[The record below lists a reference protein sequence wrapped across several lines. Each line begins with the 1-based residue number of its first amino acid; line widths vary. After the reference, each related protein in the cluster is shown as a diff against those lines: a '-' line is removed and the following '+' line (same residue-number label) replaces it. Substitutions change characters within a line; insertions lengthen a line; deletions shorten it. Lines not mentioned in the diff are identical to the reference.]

1 MPWSN
6 GSVRPGT
13 QTLLAA
19 IDVQI
24 DTATACGNKT
34 CEEVDFVSFMD
45 DVKTHIGK
53 LAQAWLKTSVGH
65 LPLHANPYELGESRR
80 MRFHSAYAV
89 RV

>member
-1 MPWSN
+1 MPWRN

-24 DTATACGNKT
+24 DTATVCGNKT

-53 LAQAWLKTSVGH
+53 LAQAWLQNLRWSPSTPRQLIRVG
-65 LPLHANPYELGESRR
+65 
-80 MRFHSAYAV
+80 
-89 RV
+89 